1 MRAALVSPNCDAD
14 ANRALIEAELPD
26 PGFEQRIRRQY
37 RKTRKQRVPHT
48 WRTRPDPFGGVWE
61 EMRSW
66 LESDP
71 ERTSKSL
78 LLEFQQRR
86 VREWRRQIL
95 QTFDGEWLEL
105 DRVRPASASA
115 GDGACGTG
123 GRSATLENSSSFPL
137 SHSLDG
143 GKNSPV

>member
-1 MRAALVSPNCDAD
+1 MDYADRAP
-14 ANRALIEAELPD
+14 IEAELPD
-26 PGFEQRIRRQY
+26 PGFEQRITRRY
-37 RKTRKQRVPHT
+37 RKTRKQPVPHT
-48 WRTRPDPFGGVWE
+48 WRTRPDPFDGVWE

-71 ERTSKSL
+71 GRTSKSL
-78 LLEFQQRR
+78 LFELQQRRPGRYPNGQLRTLQLR

-95 QTFDGEWLEL
+95 ETFDGEWLEL

-115 GDGACGTG
+115 GDGGC
-123 GRSATLENSSSFPL
+123 
-137 SHSLDG
+137 